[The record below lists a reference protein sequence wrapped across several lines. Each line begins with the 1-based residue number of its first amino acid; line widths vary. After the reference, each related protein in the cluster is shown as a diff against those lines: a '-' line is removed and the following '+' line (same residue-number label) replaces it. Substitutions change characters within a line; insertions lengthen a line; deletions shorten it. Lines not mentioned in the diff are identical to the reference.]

1 MSTSTPLA
9 PRRVNILFLG
19 GSNTMMKNGY
29 AVELVKALG
38 DYFEIG
44 RVDNLAIGG
53 SKIGMGLYTTLRLA
67 PEPYDL
73 IFSSYSITDFG
84 FMKFKSKVEV
94 WRWAFENLL
103 GHLRQHSPQARVHNL
118 LLGRRDKHEDK
129 IQRKLFKVSREISD
143 QYGVQTINVDEYL
156 HGLLP
161 PDASDK
167 ALYEDASHYARP
179 VVSALAGNYI
189 ARIVVG
195 TEFRMQCGTAT
206 AMPGPA
212 APAPCRVQ
220 QSDHALFNGLGEE
233 QIFRN
238 SRHEIKAVAL
248 RLDESWKEITV
259 PGSLMQ
265 LNYVSTQN
273 SARIVIDEDG
283 EEPVAFDTLH
293 RRADNGE
300 FSFLI
305 RCLLFSW
312 KKPPSGDVRSRRVRM
327 RVSADP
333 ATESPE
339 YRFIKQFRVLP
350 PRTPEQ
356 NNVVFLSG
364 ALYS

>member
-29 AVELVKALG
+29 AGELVKALG
-38 DYFEIG
+38 EYFEIG

-53 SKIGMGLYTTLRLA
+53 SKIGMGLYTTLRLS
-67 PEPYDL
+67 PDPYDL

-103 GHLRQHSPQARVHNL
+103 GHLRQHSPDARVHNL
-118 LLGRRDKHEDK
+118 LLGRRDKQEDK
-129 IQRKLFKVSREISD
+129 TQQKLFRISREISD

-161 PDASDK
+161 ADASDK
-167 ALYEDASHYARP
+167 SLYEDDSHYARP
-179 VVSALAGNYI
+179 VVSALVGNYI

-195 TEFRMQCGTAT
+195 TEFRLQC
-206 AMPGPA
+206 A
-212 APAPCRVQ
+212 ASAAPPTPVVPAPCRVQ
-220 QSDHALFNGLGEE
+220 QSDHSLFTGLGEE
-233 QIFRN
+233 QLFKN

-248 RLDESWKEITV
+248 RLDESWKEISV

-265 LNYVSTQN
+265 LNYISTQN
-273 SARIVIDEDG
+273 SARIVIAEDG

-300 FSFLI
+300 FAFLI

-312 KKPPSGDVRSRRVRM
+312 KKPPPGDGQRRRVRM

-333 ATESPE
+333 ATESPD
-339 YRFIKQFRVLP
+339 YKFIKQFRVLP
-350 PRTPEQ
+350 PRTPER

>member
-9 PRRVNILFLG
+9 PRRVNLLFLG

-38 DYFEIG
+38 EYFEIG

-94 WRWAFENLL
+94 WRWAFESLL

-118 LLGRRDKHEDK
+118 LLGRRDKREDK
-129 IQRKLFKVSREISD
+129 TQRKLFAVSREISD
-143 QYGVQTINVDEYL
+143 QYGVKTINVDEYL

-161 PDASDK
+161 ADASDK
-167 ALYEDASHYARP
+167 TLYEDASHYARP

-189 ARIVVG
+189 ARVVVG
-195 TEFRMQCGTAT
+195 TEFRLQCAADTAPRT
-206 AMPGPA
+206 PI
-212 APAPCRVQ
+212 APVPCRVH
-220 QSDHALFNGLGEE
+220 QSDHALFDGLGEA
-233 QIFRN
+233 QLFKN

-265 LNYVSTQN
+265 LNYISTQN

-300 FSFLI
+300 FAFLI

-312 KKPPSGDVRSRRVRM
+312 KKPPSGDGRSRRVRM

-333 ATESPE
+333 ATESAE
-339 YRFIKQFRVLP
+339 YKFIKQFRVLP
-350 PRTPEQ
+350 PRTPDK